1 MPQPS
6 RYPSLKADELLSIL
20 VKAGFRQE
28 RRRGSHR
35 MLKHADGRSFTFAFH
50 KGATVRPAIVR
61 HTLVKHAKLTDSEI
75 ARLLKQH

>member
-1 MPQPS
+1 
-6 RYPSLKADELLSIL
+6 
-20 VKAGFRQE
+20 
-28 RRRGSHR
+28 